1 MKKHFMKFIPLCIVI
16 ALPSIMH
23 ATQTERDANREV
35 YVTQQQKKGRVVTG
49 TITDAND
56 GTPIIGAN
64 IKLKQTNTGV
74 ISDIDGNFSIN
85 VNSSRDVLVISYIG
99 YKTREVPVENLGVIN
114 IQLTSDNEILDE
126 VIIVGSGTQKKISV
140 TGAITTVKGTELK
153 APSSSLTSS
162 MAGRLPGVFVNTNS
176 GEPGST
182 SNFYIRGVS
191 TFGGR
196 TTPLILLDDVEI
208 STGDQ

>member
-85 VNSSRDVLVISYIG
+85 VNSSRDVLV
-99 YKTREVPVENLGVIN
+99 
-114 IQLTSDNEILDE
+114 
-126 VIIVGSGTQKKISV
+126 
-140 TGAITTVKGTELK
+140 
-153 APSSSLTSS
+153 
-162 MAGRLPGVFVNTNS
+162 M
-176 GEPGST
+176 
-182 SNFYIRGVS
+182 
-191 TFGGR
+191 
-196 TTPLILLDDVEI
+196 
-208 STGDQ
+208 